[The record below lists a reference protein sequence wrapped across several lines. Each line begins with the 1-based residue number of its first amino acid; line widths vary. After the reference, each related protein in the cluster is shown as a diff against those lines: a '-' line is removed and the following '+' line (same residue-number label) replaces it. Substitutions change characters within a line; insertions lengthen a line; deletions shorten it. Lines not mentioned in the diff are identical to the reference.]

1 MGGQYENWD
10 LRNALTNYFITVLE
24 MRQYLRRLATLL
36 RFLESCMEYKNSGIA
51 ETAET
56 KETLNGKVEF
66 CKSYAKENH
75 DIFLD

>member
-1 MGGQYENWD
+1 
-10 LRNALTNYFITVLE
+10 

-56 KETLNGKVEF
+56 KETFYGKVEF